1 MTTDPAS
8 VTLAVLGEKIDNLSQ
23 IMVIGF
29 KRCDKNIDDHED
41 RIRDNERAIVKSTT
55 LLAALNLF
63 VGFIASIIGVK
74 VD

>member
-1 MTTDPAS
+1 MTIDPSS

-29 KRCDKNIDDHED
+29 NRCDKKIDDHED

-55 LLAALNLF
+55 LLMALNLF
-63 VGFIASIIGVK
+63 IGFIASIIGVK